1 MGGFIMMAA
10 PFMGLSSWLTVLWV
24 TALFVL
30 LVASVIDFRH
40 YVIPDGATMTL
51 VVLGVLM
58 TALEYLGLTGQIS
71 VIQGSFLGGYAYIFS
86 FTQNVILGH
95 VVAAA
100 ALGLIFSLIILLS
113 RGKSMGWGDAKLAA
127 AVGLMLGWPDAI
139 LAIMMAFI
147 IGAMAGVSL
156 MVMRMKKMK
165 DALPFGPFI
174 SIGVA
179 MAVYFGYE
187 IMVAYF
193 RFLNLGV

>member
-1 MGGFIMMAA
+1 
-10 PFMGLSSWLTVLWV
+10 
-24 TALFVL
+24 
-30 LVASVIDFRH
+30 
-40 YVIPDGATMTL
+40 
-51 VVLGVLM
+51 
-58 TALEYLGLTGQIS
+58 
-71 VIQGSFLGGYAYIFS
+71 
-86 FTQNVILGH
+86 
-95 VVAAA
+95 
-100 ALGLIFSLIILLS
+100 
-113 RGKSMGWGDAKLAA
+113 MGWGDAKLAA